1 MRRGLVVLALVLGAL
16 LPCLPPAMAGD
27 SSPARSWAA
36 VARQVVPAVVNITAL
51 VIHKHGKD
59 AGIGT
64 REEFVG
70 SGFIVAPSGLI
81 LTNKHVI
88 AGAFRITVTLH
99 DGTEVPAHLV
109 AAASLVDLAVLK
121 IDVPHPLPAL
131 KLAGPDPVRPGDP
144 VLAVGNPLGV
154 GTSLSAGIVSG
165 VNRSLMMSPFD
176 DYVQTDAAINH
187 GNSGGPLIDTKGEV
201 VGVDTILL
209 TNKAGEGSNGLG
221 FAISATVASYVLR
234 HLVDPHAAPIGW
246 IGVSIQDV
254 TPDLARGFG
263 LGATR
268 GFLVTGIDAASPA
281 AKAGIR
287 SGDVILRY
295 GYAKPDNARALMRAI
310 GMMPLGKPI
319 PITLWHDGRT
329 RTVSIATAEWPN
341 LMEARGTMVPAP
353 GAKPP
358 LPSPGLGLLM
368 AQISPSARKEYGI
381 GPERGLLVV
390 AVDQD
395 SEAYV
400 RGITAGTVIE
410 KIAGTR
416 VTEPFAAYRLIEA
429 LGRTHRFI
437 PVLARWSDGARWI
450 ALRPAYQEPAGHPA
464 TAALTAVPAAVP
476 TAVPL
481 ARRDGAGRP
490 ARAQVGAGA
499 R

>member
-1 MRRGLVVLALVLGAL
+1 MRRIGLLLLCLALTTLR
-16 LPCLPPAMAGD
+16 PPPALAGD

-36 VARQVVPAVVNITAL
+36 IARQVVPAVVNITSL
-51 VIHKHGKD
+51 VIHKHGKG
-59 AGIGT
+59 AGVGE

-99 DGTEVPAHLV
+99 DGAEVPAHLV

-121 IDVPHPLPAL
+121 IDVGHPLPVL

-187 GNSGGPLIDTKGEV
+187 GNSGGPLIDAKGEV

-209 TNKAGEGSNGLG
+209 TNHAGEGSNGLG
-221 FAISATVASYVLR
+221 FAISATVARYVLH
-234 HLVDPHAAPIGW
+234 HLIDPKAAPIGW
-246 IGVSIQDV
+246 IGVSAQDV

-263 LGATR
+263 LDTPR
-268 GFLVTGIDAASPA
+268 GFLVTGVDPGSPA
-281 AKAGIR
+281 ARAGVH

-295 GYAKPDNARALMRAI
+295 GFAKPDSARALMRVI
-310 GMMPLGKPI
+310 GLMPLGSPV
-319 PITLWHDGRT
+319 PVTLWDAGKT
-329 RTVSIATAEWPN
+329 RTVPIKTIAWPH
-341 LMEARGTMVPAP
+341 LMEARGTMLPAP

-358 LPSPGLGLLM
+358 LPAPGLGLLL
-368 AQISPSARKEYGI
+368 ARISGAARKEYGI
-381 GPERGLLVV
+381 GPEQGLLVV
-390 AVDQD
+390 AVDKD

-400 RGITAGTVIE
+400 RGITVGTVIE
-410 KIAGTR
+410 KVAGQR
-416 VTEPFAAYRLIEA
+416 VTEPFAAYRLIET

-437 PVLARWSDGARWI
+437 PVLARWSDGARWV
-450 ALRPAYQEPAGHPA
+450 ALRPGYQEPAPA
-464 TAALTAVPAAVP
+464 EAAAAPSAGKQVAPAS
-476 TAVPL
+476 
-481 ARRDGAGRP
+481 ARISGKP
-490 ARAQVGAGA
+490 E
-499 R
+499 

>member
-1 MRRGLVVLALVLGAL
+1 MRRTAL
-16 LPCLPPAMAGD
+16 LLLAVTLAALRPAPAMAGG
-27 SSPARSWAA
+27 SSPALSWAA
-36 VARQVVPAVVNITAL
+36 IARQVVPAVVNITSL
-51 VIHKHGKD
+51 VIHKHGKG
-59 AGIGT
+59 AGVGE
-64 REEFVG
+64 RERFVG

-121 IDVPHPLPAL
+121 IDAGHPLPVL
-131 KLAGPDPVRPGDP
+131 KLAGPDAVQPGDP

-187 GNSGGPLIDTKGEV
+187 GNSGGPLIDAKGQV

-209 TNKAGEGSNGLG
+209 TNHAGEGSNGLG
-221 FAISATVASYVLR
+221 FAISATVARYVLR
-234 HLVDPHAAPIGW
+234 HLVDPKAAPIGW
-246 IGVSIQDV
+246 IGVSAQDM

-263 LGATR
+263 LHAPL
-268 GFLVTGIDAASPA
+268 GFLVTGVDPNSPA
-281 AKAGIR
+281 ARAGVH

-295 GYAKPDNARALMRAI
+295 GYAKPDSARALMRVI
-310 GMMPLGKPI
+310 GLMPLGSPV
-319 PITLWHDGRT
+319 PVTLWDAGKT
-329 RTVSIATAEWPN
+329 RTVSIRTVEWPH

-353 GAKPP
+353 GARPP
-358 LPSPGLGLLM
+358 LPSPGLGLLL
-368 AQISPSARKEYGI
+368 ARISGAARKEYGI

-390 AVDQD
+390 AVDKD

-400 RGITAGTVIE
+400 RGITVGTVIE

-450 ALRPAYQEPAGHPA
+450 ALRPGYQEPAEHGAPG
-464 TAALTAVPAAVP
+464 
-476 TAVPL
+476 VPL
-481 ARRDGAGRP
+481 ARRDGAGTP
-490 ARAQVGAGA
+490 ARASARAQMGAGA